1 MTDAKPGILARLASA
16 LLAPKD
22 AAGLAAFRVLFGI
35 VGLVSAIR
43 FEAYGWVD
51 DLFVAPRFHFHY
63 WGASWARP
71 LGAAG
76 MHAVFAGL
84 MVASACV
91 ALGLFYRVAIV
102 AVFLGVSYVQ
112 LVDVTN
118 YLNHYYL
125 VVLVSGLMALLPL
138 HRAFSVDAW
147 LRPSLRAQSVPA
159 WMLWLLRFQ
168 FGVVWFFG
176 ALAKLQPDWLLH
188 AQPMGIWLAARSEL
202 PLLGPFLVLP
212 GMAYAL
218 SWAGFLFDL
227 TIVPLLLARR
237 TRPFAYAAVLVFH
250 CLTHLFFDIGLF
262 PFLMVVGATLFFEP
276 DWPRRLVRARP
287 AVLEPSAPTSRW
299 ALGAVAAYGAFQL
312 LFPLRHHL
320 YPGNVLWAE
329 EGMRFAW
336 KIMVREKN
344 GSITYHVRDPRSG
357 RAWQVSPFDE
367 LEWRQASEMSGQP
380 DLILQYAHHLAE
392 TFRSRGLDGV
402 EVRAEA
408 WVSLNGRKS
417 RLMIDPQV
425 DLAAVPPGLLPARW
439 ILPSPTEP
447 PLPVLGRTQGL
458 AVSKAA
464 SER

>member
-1 MTDAKPGILARLASA
+1 MISARRPVDLAS
-16 LLAPKD
+16 LAV
-22 AAGLAAFRVLFGI
+22 FRVLL
-35 VGLVSAIR
+35 GLTLCAGLSR
-43 FEAYGWVD
+43 FMLEGWVQTQY
-51 DLFVAPRFHFHY
+51 VQPRFLFRY
-63 WGASWARP
+63 FGFDFVPRLPESA
-71 LGAAG
+71 LY
-76 MHAVFAGL
+76 FAYCAL
-84 MVASACV
+84 ALCAFCV
-91 ALGLFYRVAIV
+91 AIGFCYRLCAALFTVGFAW
-102 AVFLGVSYVQ
+102 LQ
-112 LVDVTN
+112 LHDVTN